1 MSNLPLPKIHAQS
14 GLEDFIA
21 ISRYARYNPE
31 KRRRETWDEAVN
43 RVRDM
48 HVSHFK
54 ETSLADA
61 VQLMIENKELDVND
75 LSELPHFTYLH
86 DSINAAFDAVRNRKV
101 LPSMRSLQF
110 GGEAVLNKHARIYN
124 CCFTYIDRI
133 DAFKETLYLLLC
145 GCGVGFSVQ
154 THHITQ
160 LPKIAN
166 RKTTLPPINHVI
178 ADTIEGWADALD
190 ILMRSAIDGRS
201 VLFDYSLIRPAGAPL
216 KTSGGKAPG
225 PQPLFHTLSRVDE
238 IMRGAAG
245 RKLRSIEVYD
255 ILMWG
260 AKAVLSGG
268 VRRSATICLFS
279 ADDNEMAAAK
289 TGDWFSVHPHRAASN
304 NSAVIV
310 RSEAT
315 REQFNK
321 LFEAQKQYGEPGFYF
336 VEDSEYGANPCVE
349 IGLHPRLKVDKAAIT
364 ELRGLGYT
372 GELKEGSV
380 LSGVQ
385 FCNLTTISAN
395 AVENPEDFYRLC
407 AHASLIGTLQA
418 GYTHFKY
425 LSPISRVITER
436 EALLGVSICGI
447 LDKPSILLDPQVLQ
461 RGANIVKVVNTIVAK
476 AIGIQPAAR
485 TTCVKPEGT
494 ASLLLGTSSGLHPH
508 HAKRYFRRVQTNVHD
523 PIYIHFKRTNPHMVE
538 QSVYDPNGRTDVIT
552 FPVEGPDFGIY
563 REDVSAL
570 KHLEY
575 IKLVQENWVHTGR
588 RHEKQSPG
596 LHHNVSCTVTVR
608 PEEWQH
614 VADFIWNHRKNFT
627 GIALLQDSGDKAYAQ
642 APREALATIKDI
654 EKWNT
659 LSYCVVDYTSL
670 EESED
675 ITELKQT
682 VACAGGACEI
692 A

>member
-279 ADDNEMAAAK
+279 AE
-289 TGDWFSVHPHRAASN
+289 N
-304 NSAVIV
+304 N
-310 RSEAT
+310 
-315 REQFNK
+315 
-321 LFEAQKQYGEPGFYF
+321 
-336 VEDSEYGANPCVE
+336 
-349 IGLHPRLKVDKAAIT
+349 
-364 ELRGLGYT
+364 
-372 GELKEGSV
+372 
-380 LSGVQ
+380 
-385 FCNLTTISAN
+385 
-395 AVENPEDFYRLC
+395 
-407 AHASLIGTLQA
+407 
-418 GYTHFKY
+418 
-425 LSPISRVITER
+425 
-436 EALLGVSICGI
+436 
-447 LDKPSILLDPQVLQ
+447 
-461 RGANIVKVVNTIVAK
+461 
-476 AIGIQPAAR
+476 
-485 TTCVKPEGT
+485 
-494 ASLLLGTSSGLHPH
+494 
-508 HAKRYFRRVQTNVHD
+508 
-523 PIYIHFKRTNPHMVE
+523 
-538 QSVYDPNGRTDVIT
+538 
-552 FPVEGPDFGIY
+552 
-563 REDVSAL
+563 
-570 KHLEY
+570 
-575 IKLVQENWVHTGR
+575 
-588 RHEKQSPG
+588 
-596 LHHNVSCTVTVR
+596 
-608 PEEWQH
+608 
-614 VADFIWNHRKNFT
+614 
-627 GIALLQDSGDKAYAQ
+627 
-642 APREALATIKDI
+642 
-654 EKWNT
+654 
-659 LSYCVVDYTSL
+659 
-670 EESED
+670 
-675 ITELKQT
+675 
-682 VACAGGACEI
+682 
-692 A
+692 